1 MHLRETL
8 NRTLSPQSS
17 TLLCYPWQVD
27 PAQALR
33 RIAYLLER
41 SAEGGFRAT
50 AFRKAAAVISAIPLS
65 ALEGM
70 AATGELRKLPGIGEK
85 TAAII
90 REAVAGEIPA
100 YLQDLERE
108 LGDRL
113 PGLKMTPAADAI
125 RAALQG
131 DCHVHS
137 DWSDGGAPIEDM
149 AIAAI
154 ELGHKYMV
162 LTDHSPRL
170 RVAHGLTAERL
181 RDQLDLVAALNERFA
196 PFRILTGIEVDILSD
211 GRLDQTDEL
220 LARLDVV
227 VASVHSELRMPSEA
241 MTERM
246 VAAIANPHMD
256 ILGHCTGRMKASGKD
271 RPPSEFNAE
280 LVFHACQ
287 LFDKA
292 VEINARPERLDP
304 PPETLGVAVD
314 MGCRFTIDSDS
325 HAPGQMSWL
334 SNGCVLAA
342 NAGISTDRIM
352 NTRDAKG
359 LLSWIADREL
369 PSFQRDTA
377 R

>member
-1 MHLRETL
+1 M
-8 NRTLSPQSS
+8 
-17 TLLCYPWQVD
+17 D

-41 SAEGGFRAT
+41 SDSGGFRAT
-50 AFRKAAAVISAIPLS
+50 AFRKAAGVVSAIPPPE
-65 ALEGM
+65 LEAM
-70 AATGELRKLPGIGEK
+70 APADLRKLPGIGDK

-90 REAVAGEIPA
+90 REALAGEIPA

-113 PGLKMTPAADAI
+113 PGLKMTPAAQAI
-125 RAALQG
+125 RDALKG

-149 AIAAI
+149 AIAAV
-154 ELGHKYMV
+154 ELGHKYIV

-170 RVAHGLTAERL
+170 RVAHGLSAERL
-181 RDQLDLVAALNERFA
+181 REQLDVVAALNERLA
-196 PFRILTGIEVDILSD
+196 PFRILTGIEVDILAD
-211 GRLDQTDEL
+211 GRLDQSDEL

-227 VASVHSELRMPSEA
+227 VASVHSELRMASEP

-246 VAAIANPHMD
+246 VAAIANPHLD
-256 ILGHCTGRMKASGKD
+256 ILGHCTGQMKAGGKD
-271 RPPSEFNAE
+271 RPPSEFYAE

-287 LFDKA
+287 LFEKA
-292 VEINARPERLDP
+292 VENNARPERLDP
-304 PPETLGVAVD
+304 PPATLAIAVE
-314 MGCRFTIDSDS
+314 MGCLFSIDSDS

-342 NAGISTDRIM
+342 SAGITTDRVV
-352 NTRDAKG
+352 NTQDAEG
-359 LLSWIADREL
+359 LLAWIANRTRPEL
-369 PSFQRDTA
+369 
-377 R
+377 